1 MEYCVVFV
9 WASKWHNPCE
19 SSCRVRL
26 CVSLQSQRF
35 NQKTELKVRL
45 MATWVCL
52 KMGYTRQ
59 IPIHMLIRKMTVKHG
74 PDDRNLL
81 LPCCCF
87 RGVKLSPLS
96 SYDLSFL
103 RPLNRKLM
111 QRVDHGLCL
120 LPHWLP
126 PAGTIWSVAASL
138 GTKRKRRRRFDVKQ
152 AGQSV
157 INGYTFKLLDITYI
171 VAIHSQISGI

>member
-26 CVSLQSQRF
+26 CVSLHSQRF

-126 PAGTIWSVAASL
+126 V
-138 GTKRKRRRRFDVKQ
+138 
-152 AGQSV
+152 V
-157 INGYTFKLLDITYI
+157 IK
-171 VAIHSQISGI
+171 VAIAYSIVEKTTIQVFLEGITDQEIPIHMNQCCT